1 MSAPQWDA
9 FVTALVSTLDAALT
23 VDVYDGPTVSGSDA
37 ASCVVIGA
45 RFDDEDND
53 SGRFSLEY
61 RTDGGASATMDE
73 TLNVNC
79 ALRYWTGDSDIAAA
93 RAGAFALL
101 QTINDTLRSN
111 ASLGV
116 AALLWCH
123 IALGDVQ
130 QELLSGAQV
139 TVNFTITARAL
150 I

>member
-1 MSAPQWDA
+1 MSAPQWSA
-9 FVTALVSTLDAALT
+9 FVTALVSALDAALD

-45 RFDDEDND
+45 RFDDDDTD

-79 ALRYWTGDSDIAAA
+79 ALRYWLGDPDIAAA

-101 QTINDTLRSN
+101 EDISDTLRGN

-116 AALLWCH
+116 AVLLWCH
-123 IALGDVQ
+123 VSVGDVS
-130 QELLSGAQV
+130 QELISGAQV
-139 TVNFTITARAL
+139 TVNFTITARA
-150 I
+150 II